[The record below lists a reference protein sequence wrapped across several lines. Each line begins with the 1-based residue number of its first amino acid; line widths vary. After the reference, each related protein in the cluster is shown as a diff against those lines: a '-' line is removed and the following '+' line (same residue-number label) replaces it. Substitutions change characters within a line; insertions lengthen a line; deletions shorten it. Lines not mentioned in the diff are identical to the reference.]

1 MHHGRN
7 LRQLTK
13 NDSLVAQLNEDYTQA
28 DLAPADKVMLAYVAK
43 LTRTPSAIK
52 REDMDALRKVGFTDR
67 AILDIAQ
74 ITAYYAYVNRLVDGL
89 GVTLEAYWAQG
100 KQDYE

>member
-28 DLAPADKVMLAYVAK
+28 DLAAADKVMLDYVAK
-43 LTRTPSAIK
+43 LTHTPSDIK
-52 REDMDALRKVGFTDR
+52 REDIDALRKVGFTDR

-74 ITAYYAYVNRLVDGL
+74 ITAYYAYANRLVDGL